1 MTALPEVVI
10 LGGRAEGWHGRELR
24 RALAGRGLAIERIDF
39 AQCRFAIADHGT
51 GIRLGDRAHLPRAV
65 LVRSIPA
72 GTFEQVTLRLGMLHA
87 LEALGVAVVNSA
99 RSIER
104 CVDKAATSFALAQAG
119 LPTPSTSVVE
129 TSADAEALAQEAQAL
144 GRKLVLKPLFGAQGR
159 GLRLITGPGELP
171 DAAEVGGVYYLQR
184 FVDRADGQWR
194 DYRVFVVGGTAV
206 AAMSRRGTTWITNI
220 GQGGVPHPE
229 PATGPLAELAVAAAT
244 AVGAAHAGVDLI
256 EDEQGRLVVLEV
268 NSMPAW
274 QGLQSVTETDVAA
287 ALATFLAD
295 RVGRSAA

>member
-1 MTALPEVVI
+1 MTALPEIVI

-24 RALAGRGLAIERIDF
+24 RALSGRGLAIERIDF
-39 AQCRFAIADHGT
+39 ARCRFAIADHGT

-119 LPTPSTSVVE
+119 LPTPPTSVVE
-129 TSADAEALAQEAQAL
+129 TAADAEALAREAQVL

-159 GLRLITGPGELP
+159 GLRLITGPVSYTHLTLP
-171 DAAEVGGVYYLQR
+171 
-184 FVDRADGQWR
+184 
-194 DYRVFVVGGTAV
+194 T
-206 AAMSRRGTTWITNI
+206 M
-220 GQGGVPHPE
+220 
-229 PATGPLAELAVAAAT
+229 
-244 AVGAAHAGVDLI
+244 
-256 EDEQGRLVVLEV
+256 
-268 NSMPAW
+268 
-274 QGLQSVTETDVAA
+274 
-287 ALATFLAD
+287 
-295 RVGRSAA
+295 